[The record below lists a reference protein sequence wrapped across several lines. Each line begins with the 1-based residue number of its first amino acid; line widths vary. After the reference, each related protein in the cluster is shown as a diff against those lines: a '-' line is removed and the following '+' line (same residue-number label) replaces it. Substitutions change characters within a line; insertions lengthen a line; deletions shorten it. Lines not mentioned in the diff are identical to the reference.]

1 MAKVSL
7 TAQRGARKEIW
18 VYVAKCII
26 LVTNYTAL
34 DIDKDGWKSK
44 KQSLL
49 ETGFDKDTEG
59 NNENTGSETKLHLPV
74 SELFEVTETEEKHIG
89 TLLQAASNRLQP
101 EESGQSLYGK
111 AKEPDFCGTQ
121 S

>member
-44 KQSLL
+44 K
-49 ETGFDKDTEG
+49 
-59 NNENTGSETKLHLPV
+59 
-74 SELFEVTETEEKHIG
+74 
-89 TLLQAASNRLQP
+89 
-101 EESGQSLYGK
+101 
-111 AKEPDFCGTQ
+111 
-121 S
+121 